1 MVPVVE
7 LFVVNHRLEL
17 LLTGIKKHH
26 PFQRAVVALRDHL
39 IEEMET
45 MTVKAGLHLEV
56 IVVLLMIV
64 EDLLQNHLEAMI
76 GKAGLHLEVI
86 VVPLVIVEDLL
97 HLETIVMIVEVH
109 PPNHLVSAGLQEEIV
124 RLNVELLV
132 QIEEDH
138 HHSEKMASA
147 KHHPN
152 QNQHL

>member
-7 LFVVNHRLEL
+7 LFVVNHRLAL

-26 PFQRAVVALRDHL
+26 LFQRTVVALRGHL
-39 IEEMET
+39 IEEMEA
-45 MTVKAGLHLEV
+45 MIVKAGLHLEV
-56 IVVLLMIV
+56 IGVL
-64 EDLLQNHLEAMI
+64 
-76 GKAGLHLEVI
+76 
-86 VVPLVIVEDLL
+86 LVIVEDLP

-109 PPNHLVSAGLQEEIV
+109 PLNHLVSAELQEEIV
-124 RLNVELLV
+124 RLNAEFLI

-138 HHSEKMASA
+138 HHSEKMAST